1 MEDSDHSVS
10 YMSGMK
16 EITKEHARMYILL
29 SVISA
34 IITTVLY
41 ALNISYWTVGVL
53 AIIVL
58 MGTLVLS
65 LISISFMY
73 IISIGIPSS
82 VSSKL
87 YKFGKN
93 NPNKIL
99 TSTMFFFVL
108 MTLFFI
114 YISIFWP
121 SDSSITITLLNDTA
135 IVPLKPVFQI
145 LTVGAVI
152 RVLGMLKKYFNGE
165 YI

>member
-1 MEDSDHSVS
+1 
-10 YMSGMK
+10 MSGMK

-53 AIIVL
+53 AIIVV
-58 MGTLVLS
+58 MS

-152 RVLGMLKKYFNGE
+152 GVLGMLKKYFNGE

>member
-53 AIIVL
+53 AIIVV
-58 MGTLVLS
+58 MS

-152 RVLGMLKKYFNGE
+152 GVLGMLKKYFNGE

>member
-53 AIIVL
+53 AIIVV
-58 MGTLVLS
+58 MS

-165 YI
+165 YM

>member
-53 AIIVL
+53 AIIVV
-58 MGTLVLS
+58 MS

>member
-1 MEDSDHSVS
+1 
-10 YMSGMK
+10 MSGMK

-53 AIIVL
+53 AIIVV
-58 MGTLVLS
+58 MS

>member
-53 AIIVL
+53 AIIV
-58 MGTLVLS
+58 VLS

-152 RVLGMLKKYFNGE
+152 GVLGMLKKYFNGE

>member
-1 MEDSDHSVS
+1 MEYSDHSVS

-53 AIIVL
+53 AIIVV
-58 MGTLVLS
+58 MS

-152 RVLGMLKKYFNGE
+152 GVLGMLKKYFNGE
-165 YI
+165 YM

>member
-1 MEDSDHSVS
+1 
-10 YMSGMK
+10 MSGMK

-53 AIIVL
+53 AIIVV
-58 MGTLVLS
+58 MS

-152 RVLGMLKKYFNGE
+152 GVLGMLKKYFNGE
-165 YI
+165 YM

>member
-1 MEDSDHSVS
+1 MEYSDHSVS

-53 AIIVL
+53 AIIVV
-58 MGTLVLS
+58 MS

-152 RVLGMLKKYFNGE
+152 GVLGMLKKYFNGE

>member
-53 AIIVL
+53 AIIVV
-58 MGTLVLS
+58 MS

-152 RVLGMLKKYFNGE
+152 GVLGMLKKYFNGE
-165 YI
+165 YM

>member
-41 ALNISYWTVGVL
+41 ALNIIYWTVGVL
-53 AIIVL
+53 AIIV
-58 MGTLVLS
+58 VLS

>member
-1 MEDSDHSVS
+1 
-10 YMSGMK
+10 MSGMK

-41 ALNISYWTVGVL
+41 ALNIIYWTVGVL
-53 AIIVL
+53 AIIVV
-58 MGTLVLS
+58 MS